1 MRKRSRSRSRCD
13 RKHQHKYRRCSDR
26 RSRSPQKRSAVR
38 GRRSKR
44 ARVRDHKPLHAYFL
58 MGLPGSGKST
68 VKRQKIDMKGV
79 VDIDPD
85 RIKKRHPEWR
95 IDNRTSWR
103 TRAIKHVISPRS
115 LFE

>member
-1 MRKRSRSRSRCD
+1 
-13 RKHQHKYRRCSDR
+13 
-26 RSRSPQKRSAVR
+26 
-38 GRRSKR
+38 
-44 ARVRDHKPLHAYFL
+44 

-95 IDNRTSWR
+95 IDNYSVSHGA
-103 TRAIKHVISPRS
+103 RAAITAPLGAQEQSNT
-115 LFE
+115 